1 LLLAKFAGQRKR
13 GKIGNL
19 ILFPCFCFAPNSVIC
34 TGKNDLQKLGLV
46 LNINVNFKNNLLN
59 LKHLINLKMPVYAPK
74 SMLQYILNSEVLKKE
89 YLILHMKNSGLQVW
103 HKKH

>member
-1 LLLAKFAGQRKR
+1 
-13 GKIGNL
+13 
-19 ILFPCFCFAPNSVIC
+19 
-34 TGKNDLQKLGLV
+34 
-46 LNINVNFKNNLLN
+46 LN